1 MRCDRDSVTF
11 VHFTTILPNNFE
23 MKNRYSFIHLNTI
36 PKDFLTQTF
45 NKTILCLKDCPP
57 FIVTP
62 GYWYRDQLTK
72 VTSQYKDVS
81 MKGRTSFSLFNKQ
94 NQEKSDPRVVHVAM
108 DVEDKQDGKCVH
120 LVSSVNDLAG
130 TGTGAG
136 AGRGRSEGT
145 LGHSWGRRPWC

>member
-1 MRCDRDSVTF
+1 M
-11 VHFTTILPNNFE
+11 
-23 MKNRYSFIHLNTI
+23 
-36 PKDFLTQTF
+36 
-45 NKTILCLKDCPP
+45 
-57 FIVTP
+57 
-62 GYWYRDQLTK
+62 TK

-81 MKGRTSFSLFNKQ
+81 MKVHTSFSLFNKQ
-94 NQEKSDPRVVHVAM
+94 NEEKSDPRVVHVAM